1 MLVISRRK
9 GQSVTIGDE
18 IELVVTELHRSTV
31 KLGIRAPRG
40 LAVLRGEIRE
50 SIEEANRA
58 AAASSVE
65 AAVALAGTLPAAPE
79 GLSTVDIT
87 VRRNERAPK
96 PQEKARRGAAEA
108 PAPAAAAAP
117 ATPAA
122 PNPSVARRS
131 GG

>member
-65 AAVALAGTLPAAPE
+65 AAVALAGTLPEAPE
-79 GLSTVDIT
+79 GQATVDIT
-87 VRRNERAPK
+87 ARRNERAPK
-96 PQEKARRGAAEA
+96 PPERARRVEA
-108 PAPAAAAAP
+108 DAAAP
-117 ATPAA
+117 ASATP
-122 PNPSVARRS
+122 SSSEARRS

>member
-65 AAVALAGTLPAAPE
+65 AAVALAGTLPEAPE
-79 GLSTVDIT
+79 GRATVDIT
-87 VRRNERAPK
+87 ARRNARASKPERA
-96 PQEKARRGAAEA
+96 RCAEADSAA
-108 PAPAAAAAP
+108 PAPAAP
-117 ATPAA
+117 GATE
-122 PNPSVARRS
+122 VRRS

>member
-65 AAVALAGTLPAAPE
+65 AAVALAGTLPEAPE
-79 GLSTVDIT
+79 GRATVDIT
-87 VRRNERAPK
+87 ARRNERAPK
-96 PQEKARRGAAEA
+96 PERARRVEPDA
-108 PAPAAAAAP
+108 PAPAP
-117 ATPAA
+117 AEPGSSA
-122 PNPSVARRS
+122 VRRS

>member
-65 AAVALAGTLPAAPE
+65 AAVALAAALPEAPE
-79 GLSTVDIT
+79 GRATVDIT
-87 VRRNERAPK
+87 ARRNERAPK
-96 PQEKARRGAAEA
+96 PERARRAEADAPA
-108 PAPAAAAAP
+108 PAPAAP
-117 ATPAA
+117 G
-122 PNPSVARRS
+122 SSEVRRS

>member
-65 AAVALAGTLPAAPE
+65 AAVALAAALPEAPE
-79 GLSTVDIT
+79 GRAVDIT
-87 VRRNERAPK
+87 ARRNERAPK
-96 PQEKARRGAAEA
+96 PERARRAEADAPA
-108 PAPAAAAAP
+108 PAPAAP
-117 ATPAA
+117 G
-122 PNPSVARRS
+122 SSEVRRS